1 MQATDER
8 SDNLKKKFINIFIV
22 LFAGYVIFLLY
33 QSVYYNYELNKKV
46 DRLNREINKL
56 EYEKSGLEAL
66 ISYYKTGTF
75 QELEARRKL
84 GMRFPGEKVVT
95 VEVLKDAESTDRS
108 QNNISTREKDI
119 SSNPKK
125 WVQFFLGNVKRVDT

>member
-1 MQATDER
+1 MQVADEK

-84 GMRFPGEKVVT
+84 GVRFPGEKVVT